1 MKGVAQWRRFRR
13 SYDLDLTGYGVN
25 LQSLGFVIAFPV
37 LPALLALWFRRGP
50 ALDMVVWTGAL
61 VFGGAALAVAV
72 QFWASGSSLLLL
84 PFDAP
89 LLDQALL
96 GLETLVL
103 AFLFW
108 RARSMKSKAGWV
120 PSLIVAQA
128 AAVLYLDFAGGLPKS
143 AAPLALD
150 HLGVLLLVVAGL
162 VGGLVALYA
171 ISYMKEE
178 QAHHPGLPDR
188 RGLFFFL
195 IFLFLSAMAGI
206 ALSNSLAWLFFF
218 WEITTLCSYLLI
230 RSRGDEASIRNS
242 DLALALN
249 VLGGAFFAAGLLW
262 LALGPGPRTGDMQ
275 ALLASG
281 RAALPA
287 AVLLGLAGLVK
298 SAQLPFHKWLL
309 GAMVAPTPVSA
320 LLHASTMVKAGVFI
334 LLRLSPVY
342 QGTLAGGL
350 LAGVGA
356 ATFLAASLLAVAE
369 RDAKRVLAYSTIANL
384 GLIVACAGVGGRD
397 ALWAGMLLLA
407 FHAVA
412 KGLLFLAVGSAE
424 HRLGSRDIEDMQG
437 LLQRKRALG
446 SLMVVGIL
454 GMFLAPF
461 GMLTAKWK
469 VLEAMAQSAP
479 LIAIV
484 VAFGS
489 APTLFFWAKWLGA
502 LVAMPAAPK
511 PRLERIPRVELGV
524 LGALA
529 ALTLAATVAVPS
541 LSHLMVEPFLDRLF
555 PAALPMDLAPLSA
568 MLGIALVMLG
578 LPLLLV
584 TAPWGS
590 PSPAY
595 LAGANAGHGF
605 INALH
610 LPQEA
615 RLHNYYLASVLRPE
629 ELARVALWAG
639 AALAVAA
646 LAAGAWS

>member
-1 MKGVAQWRRFRR
+1 V
-13 SYDLDLTGYGVN
+13 T
-25 LQSLGFVIAFPV
+25 LQSLGFVIAFPIA
-37 LPALLALWFRRGP
+37 PALLALLFRRGK
-50 ALDMVVWTGAL
+50 ALDLVVWTGAL
-61 VFGGAALAVAV
+61 VFGGAALTVAF
-72 QFWASGSSLLLL
+72 QFWGSGSTLLLL
-84 PFDAP
+84 PLDAP
-89 LLDQALL
+89 LLDRALL
-96 GLETLVL
+96 GLECLVL

-108 RARSMKSKAGWV
+108 RALSMRSKAGWV
-120 PSLIVAQA
+120 PGLIAAQA
-128 AAVLYLDFAGGLPKS
+128 AAVVYLDLVGGLPKS
-143 AAPLALD
+143 TAPLAVD
-150 HLGVLLLVVAGL
+150 PLGVLLLVVAGV
-162 VGGLVALYA
+162 VGGLVALYS

-178 QAHHPGLPDR
+178 QAHHPERPDQ

-195 IFLFLSAMAGI
+195 IFLFLGAMAGI

-230 RSRGDEASIRNS
+230 RTRGDEASIRNS

-262 LALGPGPRTGDMQ
+262 LALGPGPKTGDLQ
-275 ALLASG
+275 ALVASG
-281 RAALPA
+281 RAALPV

-320 LLHASTMVKAGVFI
+320 LLHASTMVKAGVFL
-334 LLRLSPVY
+334 LLRFSPVY

-384 GLIVACAGVGGRD
+384 GLMVACAGIGGRD
-397 ALWAGMLLLA
+397 ALWAGMLLMV

-412 KGLLFLAVGSAE
+412 KGLLFLAVGSVE

-437 LLQRKRALG
+437 LLQRKRILG
-446 SLMVVGIL
+446 GMMVVGIL

-469 VLEAMAQSAP
+469 VLEAMAESAP

-529 ALTLAATVAVPS
+529 ALTLAATVAVPA
-541 LSHLMVEPFLDRLF
+541 LSHLMVEPYLARLF
-555 PAALPMDLAPLSA
+555 PAAMPMDLAPLA
-568 MLGIALVMLG
+568 VMLCIALGMLG

-584 TAPWGS
+584 SAPWGGR
-590 PSPAY
+590 SPAY
-595 LAGANAGHGF
+595 LAGANTGHGF
-605 INALH
+605 VNSLH
-610 LPQEA
+610 QPQEA
-615 RLHNYYLASVLRPE
+615 RLHNYYLSSLLHPA
-629 ELARVALWAG
+629 ELGRAALWTGG
-639 AALAVAA
+639 ALA
-646 LAAGAWS
+646 LAAAAAGVWS